1 MVFTDKQSSR
11 QFRKMRS
18 DGYRSRVGGVLL
30 DTRRAV
36 AETAVPEGILEV
48 SVGGIGVVETSVGV
62 VAIEMGAAKVV
73 ADGPNVTMG
82 IGTADQPRGNDSS
95 RRSSQLSQTPRE
107 PHRARLERSVSF
119 YWERLSG

>member
-18 DGYRSRVGGVLL
+18 DGYRSRVGVLL

-36 AETAVPEGILEV
+36 AETVVPEGILEV

-82 IGTADQPRGNDSS
+82 IGTADQPRGNNSN
-95 RRSSQLSQTPRE
+95 RRSSQLSRTPRE